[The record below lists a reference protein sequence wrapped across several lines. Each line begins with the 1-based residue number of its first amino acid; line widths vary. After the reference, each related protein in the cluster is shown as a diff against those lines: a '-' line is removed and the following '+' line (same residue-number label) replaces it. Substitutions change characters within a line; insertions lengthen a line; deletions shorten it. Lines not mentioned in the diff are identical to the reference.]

1 MSTFRFELP
10 SSIVTQLTEAKVDLG
25 AMNDAIIEWLHDSG
39 LTVEGKRVRV
49 GKVKKD
55 GTADAKQADK
65 LSSKVIVKS
74 AQTDGGVSRLCH
86 TITRLVGEAWPL
98 IEEFPGT
105 ALILPNGVVEAAA
118 KAWPFTREP
127 AKKK

>member
-1 MSTFRFELP
+1 MSTFRYELP

-25 AMNDAIIEWLHDSG
+25 QMNESIMEWLHESG

-65 LSSKVIVKS
+65 LSAKVIVKS
-74 AQTDGGVSRLCH
+74 SQTDNGVSRLCH
-86 TITRLVGEAWPL
+86 TITRLVGEAWP
-98 IEEFPGT
+98 IMEEFPGT
-105 ALILPNGVVEAAA
+105 AFTLPPSVTEAAA
-118 KAWPFTREP
+118 KVWPFTREVKK
-127 AKKK
+127 AK